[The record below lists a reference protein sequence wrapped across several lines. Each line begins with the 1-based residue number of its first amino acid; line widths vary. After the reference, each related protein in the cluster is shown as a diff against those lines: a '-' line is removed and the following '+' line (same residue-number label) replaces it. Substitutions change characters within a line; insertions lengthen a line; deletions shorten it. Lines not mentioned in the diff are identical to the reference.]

1 MSACMRE
8 RRVNERVKE
17 SFWRYK
23 ASDKGRDVRER
34 NRENREWNKS
44 AVFVDI
50 THSYPSCVHCV
61 LCGGV
66 VVYLKLTII

>member
-23 ASDKGRDVRER
+23 ASDKRER
-34 NRENREWNKS
+34 REGKKQREQRME
-44 AVFVDI
+44 
-50 THSYPSCVHCV
+50 
-61 LCGGV
+61 
-66 VVYLKLTII
+66 